1 MLALL
6 RHSAGIGK
14 YLDFL
19 LEVMVIGVPRKAS
32 ERATEEDLGLWASA
46 EQLGLVETKRKYL
59 EITAMNTNY

>member
-32 ERATEEDLGLWASA
+32 ERATEEGLGLWTSA
-46 EQLGLVETKRKYL
+46 EQLVETKHKKL
-59 EITAMNTNY
+59 EISAVNTNY